1 MTKAMPNGRR
11 IARMGFV
18 LFLSLVAG
26 LVANLES
33 QISMGIF
40 QRQSATIDP
49 GRIDD
54 VWVLIVVVLSCA
66 LVLESGNRCQA
77 AIHHGL
83 GTFAVVL
90 VLFLGPVL
98 IRASTVGSQY
108 TDWLFWAFAPLG
120 IVMSL
125 TLLTRELKMW
135 LSDASRSVSMWV
147 PVFVLGFIVAIGW
160 MSGLLRDEAHLLAV
174 PSLAV
179 SGIVAWYLTSDVQNL
194 DTGVAVSSIQK

>member
-40 QRQSATIDP
+40 QRQPATIDP

-66 LVLESGNRCQA
+66 LVLKA
-77 AIHHGL
+77 A
-83 GTFAVVL
+83 TAAR
-90 VLFLGPVL
+90 P
-98 IRASTVGSQY
+98 Q
-108 TDWLFWAFAPLG
+108 
-120 IVMSL
+120 
-125 TLLTRELKMW
+125 
-135 LSDASRSVSMWV
+135 
-147 PVFVLGFIVAIGW
+147 FI
-160 MSGLLRDEAHLLAV
+160 MD
-174 PSLAV
+174 
-179 SGIVAWYLTSDVQNL
+179 
-194 DTGVAVSSIQK
+194 